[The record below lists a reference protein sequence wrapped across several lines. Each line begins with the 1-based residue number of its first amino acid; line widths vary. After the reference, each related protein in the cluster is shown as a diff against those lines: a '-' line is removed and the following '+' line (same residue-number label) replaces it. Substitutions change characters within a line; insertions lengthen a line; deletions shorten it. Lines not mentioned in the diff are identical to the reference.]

1 MRVFGIIVLIG
12 LLGIAILEYKCSSV
26 IESYYMTYDEVL
38 EAEAIG
44 RGWIP
49 EFLPKSAKNI
59 VEKHNIENNWG
70 VVEFSFS
77 NDDKQ
82 LILSV
87 VNKVHLSKIEVLKKR
102 MPSVTELDIS
112 GKIDFY
118 MVQNDFE
125 KGYLAVNWVQ
135 LRAIYWFI
143 P

>member
-1 MRVFGIIVLIG
+1 
-12 LLGIAILEYKCSSV
+12 
-26 IESYYMTYDEVL
+26 
-38 EAEAIG
+38 
-44 RGWIP
+44 
-49 EFLPKSAKNI
+49 
-59 VEKHNIENNWG
+59 
-70 VVEFSFS
+70 
-77 NDDKQ
+77 
-82 LILSV
+82 
-87 VNKVHLSKIEVLKKR
+87 